1 MCQAERQGRP
11 YHKEVCLET
20 GPLYIGIDVS
30 KDQLDVAERPSG
42 ERAVI
47 PHTEQDITALVEQLG
62 ARRPA
67 CVVLEATGGLQAPL
81 ASALAI
87 AGIPVAVVNPRQVRD
102 FARATGQLAKTD
114 AIDAQ
119 ILARFA
125 EAVRP
130 APRPFPDE
138 ATQEFSA
145 RLTRR
150 RQLIELLVAEQHRL
164 RTAPRPIQRQIQA
177 HLTWLQQQLATLDE
191 DLTRRIQ
198 ATPLWRE
205 QEDLLRRGPGIGP
218 VVSRTLLGELP
229 ELGTLTP
236 RQIAAL
242 VGVAP
247 LNRDR
252 GTLRG
257 RRTTWGGRAVV
268 RAALYM
274 SALTAARHNPVIKAF
289 SQRLRAAGTAPN
301 VALVA
306 CMRKRLTILN
316 AILKHRTRW
325 QLSGEG
331 T

>member
-1 MCQAERQGRP
+1 MCKAERPGRP
-11 YHKEVCLET
+11 YHKAVCMET
-20 GPLYIGIDVS
+20 GPLYVGIDVS
-30 KDQLDVAERPSG
+30 KAQLDVAERPSG

-47 PHTEQDITALVEQLG
+47 PHTEQDIAALVEQLG

-87 AGIPVAVVNPRQVRD
+87 AGISVAVVNPRQVRD

-130 APRPFPDE
+130 APRPLPDE
-138 ATQEFSA
+138 ATQAFSA
-145 RLTRR
+145 LLTRR
-150 RQLIELLVAEQHRL
+150 RQLIEMLVAEQHRM

-177 HLTWLQQQLATLDE
+177 HLTWLKQQLAMLDE
-191 DLTRRIQ
+191 DLTHRIQ

-205 QEDLLRRGPGIGP
+205 QEDLLRSVPGIGP

-229 ELGTLTP
+229 ELGRLTHK
-236 RQIAAL
+236 QIAAL

-247 LNRDR
+247 LNRDS
-252 GTLRG
+252 GSLRG
-257 RRTTWGGRAVV
+257 RRIIWGGRAVV
-268 RAALYM
+268 RGVLYM
-274 SALTAARHNPVIKAF
+274 SAVVAARRNPIIKAF
-289 SQRLRAAGTAPN
+289 YQRLRTAGKAPK

-306 CMRKRLTILN
+306 CMRKLVTILN
-316 AILKHRTRW
+316 AMVKHRTPWR
-325 QLSGEG
+325 LSAQS

>member
-1 MCQAERQGRP
+1 M
-11 YHKEVCLET
+11 ET
-20 GPLYIGIDVS
+20 GPLYVGIDVS
-30 KDQLDVAERPSG
+30 KAQLDIAERPSG
-42 ERAVI
+42 EQAVI
-47 PHTEQDITALVEQLG
+47 PHTEQDIAALVEQLG

-130 APRPFPDE
+130 APRPLPDE

-145 RLTRR
+145 LLTRR
-150 RQLIELLVAEQHRL
+150 RQLIEMLVAERHRM
-164 RTAPRPIQRQIQA
+164 RTAPRPIQRQIQT
-177 HLTWLQQQLATLDE
+177 HLTWLEQQLAMLDE
-191 DLTRRIQ
+191 DLTHRIQ

-205 QEDLLRRGPGIGP
+205 HENLLRSVPGIGP

-229 ELGTLTP
+229 ELGMLTHK
-236 RQIAAL
+236 QIAAL

-247 LNRDR
+247 LNRDS
-252 GTLRG
+252 GSLRG
-257 RRTTWGGRAVV
+257 RRMIWGGRAVV
-268 RAALYM
+268 RGVLYM
-274 SALTAARHNPVIKAF
+274 SAVVAARHNPIIKAF
-289 SQRLRAAGTAPN
+289 YQRLRTAGKAPK

-306 CMRKRLTILN
+306 CMRKLLTMLN
-316 AILKHRTRW
+316 AMVKHRTPWR
-325 QLSGEG
+325 LSTQG

>member
-1 MCQAERQGRP
+1 M
-11 YHKEVCLET
+11 ET
-20 GPLYIGIDVS
+20 GPLYVGIDVS
-30 KDQLDVAERPSG
+30 KAQLDVAERPSG

-47 PHTEQDITALVEQLG
+47 PHTEQDIAALVKQLG

-87 AGIPVAVVNPRQVRD
+87 AGISVAVVNPRQVRD
-102 FARATGQLAKTD
+102 FAKATGQLAKTD

-130 APRPFPDE
+130 APRPLPDE
-138 ATQEFSA
+138 ATQAFSA
-145 RLTRR
+145 LLTRR
-150 RQLIELLVAEQHRL
+150 RQLIEMLVAEQHRM

-177 HLTWLQQQLATLDE
+177 HLTWLKQQLAMLDE
-191 DLTRRIQ
+191 DLTHRIQ

-205 QEDLLRRGPGIGP
+205 QEDLLRSVPGIGP

-229 ELGTLTP
+229 ELGRLTHK
-236 RQIAAL
+236 QIAAL

-247 LNRDR
+247 LNRDS
-252 GTLRG
+252 GSLRG
-257 RRTTWGGRAVV
+257 RRMIWGGRAVV
-268 RAALYM
+268 RGVLYYM
-274 SALTAARHNPVIKAF
+274 SAVVAARRNPIIKAF
-289 SQRLRAAGTAPN
+289 YQRLRTAGKAPK

-306 CMRKRLTILN
+306 CMRKLVTILN
-316 AILKHRTRW
+316 AMVKHRTPWR
-325 QLSGEG
+325 LSAQS